1 MNSVLSWSVKGI
13 DPKVREAA
21 KLAAR
26 RQGMTLGQWLNS
38 TIMDH
43 TDDSAD
49 RPEDH
54 SVPNRDA
61 GQALRDP
68 MTERVSFLEQ
78 QLMNLT
84 RQQSD
89 TAVPHQ
95 YDHAP
100 EPTAAPLKSLLERLD
115 RSEQD
120 TVRTFQAVQG
130 RLEQLAGELRD
141 SKTDLAKISS
151 MPASGYKAFEQ
162 ALNDVVDHI
171 ENTDKQNRD
180 TLSDLRE
187 KLDDLSA
194 KVSDGSRSAEYANR
208 KILGDVEERLTSLA
222 HRVDQIGEMDPN
234 EVQQAIEGRL
244 SKLAEHVEEIG
255 KAAPADLKE
264 NVDEQLSEMTRRI
277 EVAERLASQSEN
289 DLHQS
294 LESRLDA
301 LAERIETITAAS
313 GETAA
318 QVVDEAVQTTHANML
333 ELEKQQR
340 ALAEQVAQVTAQ
352 SGGPSSDQVSDLE
365 GKVLQLAQ
373 QVDAAADAASAP
385 DPGTE
390 TAIAQLSNQVGSL
403 QNDVQQIKVEAAS
416 EHDVQSIKTM
426 LDTLSTTVE
435 QQFAEA
441 SPDGAFANLEARLA
455 DVTRRLDEQIQ
466 APAPDPQIEIL
477 ERRIHE
483 IDARLA
489 SAQTEGGGGE
499 SEGMIQALREQVE
512 SVSSRLTEAE
522 KRHGGIQAIEKSI
535 AQLFESAEQNRAF
548 ATEAAEKAAGEMAE
562 RLRLEPGAPAG
573 APPESAATIKALE
586 DGLQGLKDSAESA
599 DQRTQETLEAVHET
613 LEKVITRLSALEET
627 GAHQTGPAPDDGE
640 AQPPQGISG
649 DTIHGLDGD
658 AIQDALAELRLPPI
672 PPAGSTAAAQAEQDH
687 DGGLPPDQGADTPAE
702 ADEKSDTGGLEVP
715 RAGVT
720 DDMIADAADAS
731 TVTRRDDF
739 IAAARLAAQSTPAT
753 AEAEESGSRFKSLRR
768 GKRGNQEGAGSSK
781 RRPLLL
787 AAIALLLIGAVS
799 AYQMVGGEKSPS
811 PKSASTPQ
819 DTLDVPTLDVTPTP
833 QKATPELETLDPAPS
848 KVTSPPPV
856 KDQSLNTGQS
866 GPTETLSL
874 PLDGTPVSPGA
885 QSPAR
890 SSALPEPTLQLQ
902 AAPARKA
909 PLTTGSITP
918 NRATQTDGV
927 SAPMDPLLMDMPAG
941 RTGQQA
947 RATATADPLTT
958 QSITH
963 NATPAE
969 SAEPVTQMSAP
980 KASDLPPKE
989 AGPMG
994 LRLAAASGDPVA
1006 QFIVATEYAEG
1017 GNLKQDFRK
1026 AASWYQK
1033 AAARGL
1039 APAQY
1044 RIATFYEKGR
1054 GVPKDIA
1061 AARIWY
1067 ERAAEKGNR
1076 KAMHNLAV
1084 IYANSTRGT
1093 PDFTKAAIW
1102 FRNAAELGL
1111 KDSQYNLGILHERG
1125 LGVANDLTQAY
1136 KWFALAAVQGDVDAA
1151 TRKKGLEG
1159 RMPAEQLIKAKLEV
1173 QNWAPK
1179 QTDKSANVVVPPS
1192 HGWANKASEDK
1203 LSAFSTKEKV
1213 AEAQQLLNKLG
1224 YVVGTPDGIV
1234 GAKTLQAVRRFQRAK
1249 GMPETGQITSELLQ
1263 SLREV
1268 TSG

>member
-26 RQGMTLGQWLNS
+26 RQGKTLGQWLNS
-38 TIMDH
+38 TIMDYA
-43 TDDSAD
+43 DEGPD

-54 SVPNRDA
+54 MVPHRGA
-61 GQALRDP
+61 GQALGDP

-78 QLMNLT
+78 QLMTLT
-84 RQQSD
+84 RHQSD
-89 TAVPHQ
+89 TAVPQQ
-95 YDHAP
+95 YGSAS
-100 EPTAAPLKSLLERLD
+100 EPTAAPLQNLLDRLD

-130 RLEQLAGELRD
+130 RLEQLAVELRD
-141 SKTDLAKISS
+141 SKKDLAKVGS
-151 MPASGYKAFEQ
+151 MPAAGYKAFEQ

-171 ENTDKQNRD
+171 ENTDKLNRD
-180 TLSDLRE
+180 TLGDLRE
-187 KLDDLSA
+187 KLDDLSS
-194 KVSDGSRSAEYANR
+194 KVADGSKSAEYANR

-222 HRVDQIGEMDPN
+222 HRVDQLGEIDPK
-234 EVQQAIEGRL
+234 EVQHDIEGRL
-244 SKLAEHVEEIG
+244 SKLTEHVEQIG
-255 KAAPADLKE
+255 KAAPADLQDTI
-264 NVDEQLSEMTRRI
+264 DEQLSELSHRLD
-277 EVAERLASQSEN
+277 VAERLTSQSQS

-294 LESRLDA
+294 LESRLDF
-301 LAERIETITAAS
+301 LAERIETITS
-313 GETAA
+313 TSSETAA
-318 QVVDEAVQTTHANML
+318 QAADAAIQTTQATML
-333 ELEKQQR
+333 ELEKQQQL
-340 ALAEQVAQVTAQ
+340 LAEQLASVSAQ
-352 SGGPSSDQVSDLE
+352 SSGPSHDEVRDLE
-365 GKVLQLAQ
+365 TKVTQLAQ
-373 QVDAAADAASAP
+373 QVDAAADAAAAP

-390 TAIAQLSNQVGSL
+390 TAIAQLTNQVGSI

-435 QQFAEA
+435 QQFAEV

-466 APAPDPQIEIL
+466 APTPNPQIEIL

-489 SAQTEGGGGE
+489 SAQGDGQMGAEG
-499 SEGMIQALREQVE
+499 EGMIQALREQVE
-512 SVSSRLTEAE
+512 GVSSRLTEAE
-522 KRHGGIQAIEKSI
+522 KSHGGIQAIEKSI
-535 AQLFESAEQNRAF
+535 AQLFESAEQSRAF
-548 ATEAAEKAAGEMAE
+548 ATEVAEKAASEMAE
-562 RLRLEPGAPAG
+562 RLRPEIGTSDAPSDS
-573 APPESAATIKALE
+573 SATLKALE
-586 DGLQGLKDSAESA
+586 DGLQGLKDSAEAA

-627 GAHQTGPAPDDGE
+627 EPQHAMQDPDD
-640 AQPPQGISG
+640 ADQQPMQDLGA
-649 DTIHGLDGD
+649 DTIHGLDSD

-672 PPAGSTAAAQAEQDH
+672 PPAGAPDNLQAPDPEGDGDAPSQADADETAAADEAPEQ
-687 DGGLPPDQGADTPAE
+687 P
-702 ADEKSDTGGLEVP
+702 DTGGLEVP
-715 RAGVT
+715 RAGPQGPQ
-720 DDMIADAADAS
+720 DIAAEPAPDGA

-739 IAAARLAAQSTPAT
+739 IAAARLAAQSSPAT
-753 AEAEESGSRFKSLRR
+753 SEEEESGSRFKGLRRGRR
-768 GKRGNQEGAGSSK
+768 GKREGAASSK

-799 AYQMVGGEKSPS
+799 AYHMVGGELSAPS
-811 PKSASTPQ
+811 PERTATPPE
-819 DTLDVPTLDVTPTP
+819 TLNIPTLDVTPKP

-848 KVTSPPPV
+848 EVTRPPASQ
-856 KDQSLNTGQS
+856 DQSLNS
-866 GPTETLSL
+866 NLNGPTETLSL

-885 QSPAR
+885 QSPAKT
-890 SSALPEPTLQLQ
+890 SSAHKSDLEPI
-902 AAPARKA
+902 A
-909 PLTTGSITP
+909 LTTGSITP
-918 NRATQTDGV
+918 NREAQADPV
-927 SAPMDPLLMDMPAG
+927 VDPLLFDMPPARSG
-941 RTGQQA
+941 LQA
-947 RATATADPLTT
+947 RSTATTDPITT
-958 QSITH
+958 QSIDR
-963 NATPAE
+963 NITPAE
-969 SAEPVTQMSAP
+969 SAQPVAKAPSP

-989 AGPMG
+989 VGPMG
-994 LRLAAASGDPVA
+994 LRVAAASGDPVA

-1017 GNLKQDFRK
+1017 GKLKQDFRK

-1084 IYANSTRGT
+1084 IYADSTRGT
-1093 PDFTKAAIW
+1093 PEFTKAAIW

-1136 KWFALAAVQGDVDAA
+1136 KWFALAAGQGDADAA
-1151 TRKKGLEG
+1151 TRKVALEG
-1159 RMPAEQLIKAKLEV
+1159 RLPAEQLIKAKLEV
-1173 QNWAPK
+1173 QNWAP
-1179 QTDKSANVVVPPS
+1179 QDADRRANVVTPPAN
-1192 HGWANKASEDK
+1192 GWAKKGSEDDFA
-1203 LSAFSTKEKV
+1203 LFSSNERV
-1213 AEAQQLLNKLG
+1213 AEAQQLLNRLG

-1234 GAKTLQAVRRFQRAK
+1234 GAKTRQAIRRFQKAK
-1249 GMPETGQITSELLQ
+1249 GMPETGQVTSGLLQ